1 MGGSLMSEL
10 GNIKIA
16 DDVVKVIS
24 SKAAV
29 DVDGVFKLAGGVAD
43 EVNKILGKKRPT
55 HGVKVE
61 VGEKE
66 CSIEVF
72 IVVEYGYSIPEVAG
86 EVQEAV
92 IKNITELTGLKV
104 VEVSIYVQDV
114 KIKEAEA
121 EEEIE
126 ILD

>member
-1 MGGSLMSEL
+1 MSEL
-10 GNIKIA
+10 GSIKIA

-24 SKAAV
+24 AKAAV

-43 EVNKILGKKRPT
+43 EVNKILGKKRMT

-72 IVVEYGYSIPEVAG
+72 IVVEYGFSIPDVAG

-92 IKNITELTGLKV
+92 IKSITELTGLKV
-104 VEVSIYVQDV
+104 VEVNIYVQDV
-114 KIKEAEA
+114 KIKEV
-121 EEEIE
+121 EEEEVE

>member
-1 MGGSLMSEL
+1 MVEL

-16 DDVVKVIS
+16 DDVVKVVA
-24 SKAAV
+24 SKAAT
-29 DVDGVFKLAGGVAD
+29 DVNGVYKLAGGVAD
-43 EVNKILGKKRPT
+43 EVNKILGKKRLT

-66 CSIEVF
+66 CSIEVY
-72 IVVEYGYSIPEVAG
+72 IVVEYGVSIPDVAV

-92 IKNITELTGLKV
+92 VKSVTELTGLKV
-104 VEVSIYVQDV
+104 VEVNIYVQDV
-114 KIKEAEA
+114 KIR
-121 EEEIE
+121 EEEPEETIE

>member
-1 MGGSLMSEL
+1 MSEL

-24 SKAAV
+24 AKAAV

-66 CSIEVF
+66 CSIELF

-92 IKNITELTGLKV
+92 IKSITELTGLKV
-104 VEVSIYVQDV
+104 VEVGIYVQDI

>member
-1 MGGSLMSEL
+1 MSEL

-24 SKAAV
+24 AKAAV

-104 VEVSIYVQDV
+104 VEVNIYVQDV

-121 EEEIE
+121 EAEEEIE

>member
-1 MGGSLMSEL
+1 MSEL
-10 GNIKIA
+10 GSIKIA

-24 SKAAV
+24 AKVAV
-29 DVDGVFKLAGGVAD
+29 DVAGVFKLAGGVAD

-55 HGVKVE
+55 HGIKVE

-66 CSIEVF
+66 CSIEVY
-72 IVVEYGYSIPEVAG
+72 IVVEYGFSIPDVAV

-92 IKNITELTGLKV
+92 IKSVTELTGLKV
-104 VEVSIYVQDV
+104 VEVNIYVQDV
-114 KIKEAEA
+114 KIKEV